1 MHSKIKSFLKYREMN
16 ADQEQNAEAAENGSD
31 HQSPSSSNIGDDCV
45 EVENEAKEDDSSSNV
60 ESQ

>member
-16 ADQEQNAEAAENGSD
+16 SDQEQNAEAPENGSD
-31 HQSPSSSNIGDDCV
+31 QSPSSSNIGDDCV